1 MENEKVVTNGTMDDF
16 MEDIEKTVKKIYPG
30 DIVKGKVIS
39 VTDDEVLVNIGFYA
53 DGIITKSE
61 YVFDTGV
68 DLKTVATPDEVID
81 VMVVQVSDEDGNV
94 ILSKNQAEQV
104 VVWDELDTIAKE
116 EKVLDLT
123 VKEAVK
129 GGVIAFY
136 KGVRGFIPASQLSVN
151 YVEDLGQ
158 YVGSPIKVR
167 LIEFN
172 KEDKKVIF
180 SHKVIEQ
187 EERAK
192 KKEALLNQLQ
202 KGQEFTGTVKR
213 LAKFG
218 AFVDIGGVDGLIRI
232 GDLSWKR
239 IKHPS
244 EVLKEGEK
252 VDVYIIDFNKEEG
265 KIGLGLRNVE
275 ANPWEQVDE
284 KYKVGDVVVGKVVR
298 LAGFGAFVELEPG
311 IEGLVHISQI
321 SDERVTKVE
330 DKLEDGQEVKVKV
343 VSLDKPAHK
352 LGLSIREAIAE
363 QAKLDIPEEYRT
375 EQEIGTNLGSIFGN
389 IKFDE

>member
-1 MENEKVVTNGTMDDF
+1 MENEKVLEKNSMNDF
-16 MEDIEKTVKKIYPG
+16 MEDIEKTVKRISPE
-30 DIVKGKVIS
+30 DILKGEIIS
-39 VTDDEVLVNIGFYA
+39 VNDDEVLVNIGFYA
-53 DGIITKSE
+53 DGVIEKSE
-61 YVFDTGV
+61 YVFENNV
-68 DLKTVATPDEVID
+68 SLKDVAKPGDKID
-81 VMVVQVSDEDGNV
+81 VMVIQVDDGEGNV
-94 ILSKNQAEQV
+94 KLSKTKAEQI
-104 VVWDELDTIAKE
+104 VVWDELAKIAEEGKE
-116 EKVLDLT
+116 LELT

-151 YVEDLGQ
+151 YVDDLQQ

-180 SHKVIEQ
+180 SHKVIEK
-187 EERAK
+187 EEREQK
-192 KKEALLNQLQ
+192 KRALLDTLS

-213 LAKFG
+213 LANFG
-218 AFVDIGGVDGLIRI
+218 AFVDIGGVDGLVRN

-252 VDVYIIDFNKEEG
+252 VDVYVIDFNKEEG

-284 KYKVGDVVVGKVVR
+284 KYKIGDVVVGKVVR
-298 LAGFGAFVELEPG
+298 IAGFGAFAELEPG

-321 SDERVTKVE
+321 SEERVTKVSDVLDE
-330 DKLEDGQEVKVKV
+330 GQEVKVKV
-343 VSLDKPAHK
+343 ISLDKPAHK
-352 LGLSIREAIAE
+352 LGLSIREAVAE
-363 QAKLDIPEEYRT
+363 EAKADIPDEYKEE
-375 EQEIGTNLGSIFGN
+375 QSIGTNLGSLFGN
-389 IKFDE
+389 IRFDD